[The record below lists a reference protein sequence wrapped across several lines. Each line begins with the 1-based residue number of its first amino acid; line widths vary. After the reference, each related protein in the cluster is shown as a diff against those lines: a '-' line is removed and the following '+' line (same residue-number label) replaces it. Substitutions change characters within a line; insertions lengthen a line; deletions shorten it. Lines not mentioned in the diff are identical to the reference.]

1 MSVALLIKGAN
12 ADSPLVP
19 VATEATYGAVWQAG
33 ANALELRWVEA
44 MQFGIDVTDENRAEL
59 LDELRML
66 RAWFVASAY
75 PALSER
81 LDLVVNA
88 LKAVRFDAGETA
100 WIG

>member
-44 MQFGIDVTDENRAEL
+44 MQFGIDVTDENRAEIL
-59 LDELRML
+59 EELRML
-66 RAWFVASAY
+66 RGWFEASGY
-75 PALSER
+75 PSQSER

-88 LKAVRFDAGETA
+88 LRNLRFDAGETA
-100 WIG
+100 SIG